1 MSGTPPPLRVG
12 ILGAAAIAPNAIVK
26 PARATPGVEVVAVAA
41 RDRQRADEFARRHGI
56 ATTYAGYDALLDDPT
71 IDAVYIPLPNG
82 LHGAWTLRALDAG
95 KHVLCEKPFT
105 ANAAEAVEVAARA
118 AASDRVVMEAF
129 HWRYHPLMQRLVDLS
144 TSGVLGEVRH
154 LDAGFCFPLLKRNDI
169 RWDRSLAGGSLLDA
183 GCYAVHQLRTV
194 GGAVAGVEP
203 MVTSAE
209 ATLTAG
215 GVDRE
220 LSGELR
226 FIDGPTASLRC
237 GFLNTS
243 RPLELHLRVTG
254 TEGEVLAV
262 NPVAPHLFGHLR
274 IKLGNDR
281 RRIEWAD
288 RTPSYT
294 YQLRAFV
301 DAVRDGTPF
310 PTTPADA
317 VRTMEVIDSLLRAA
331 GTTPPDPTPVPAR
344 TATP

>member
-1 MSGTPPPLRVG
+1 
-12 ILGAAAIAPNAIVK
+12 
-26 PARATPGVEVVAVAA
+26 
-41 RDRQRADEFARRHGI
+41 
-56 ATTYAGYDALLDDPT
+56 
-71 IDAVYIPLPNG
+71 
-82 LHGAWTLRALDAG
+82 
-95 KHVLCEKPFT
+95 
-105 ANAAEAVEVAARA
+105 
-118 AASDRVVMEAF
+118 
-129 HWRYHPLMQRLVDLS
+129 
-144 TSGVLGEVRH
+144 
-154 LDAGFCFPLLKRNDI
+154 
-169 RWDRSLAGGSLLDA
+169 
-183 GCYAVHQLRTV
+183 
-194 GGAVAGVEP
+194 

-237 GFLNTS
+237 GFLSTS
-243 RPLELHLRVTG
+243 RPLDLHLRITG
-254 TEGEVLAV
+254 SEGEMLAV

-274 IKLGNDR
+274 VKVGNQ

-344 TATP
+344 AATP